1 MRCDLIKGSAKI
13 RQDNRCVFVRGCVA
27 NYLRNVHL
35 KQSSYFR
42 AVSPA
47 LILCRTLRLSL
58 SRRLCNF
65 RTIFRTTFVQLL
77 CLVLPCFGALSFIIE
92 SDVQIIQ
99 TLVASAN
106 DERSSATFMIGKVA
120 CLLWDRFYSL
130 FKSV

>member
-35 KQSSYFR
+35 KQLSYFR

-77 CLVLPCFGALSFIIE
+77 CLVLPYFGALSFIIE
-92 SDVQIIQ
+92 SDVHNHPD
-99 TLVASAN
+99 ARC
-106 DERSSATFMIGKVA
+106 ERE
-120 CLLWDRFYSL
+120 L
-130 FKSV
+130 